1 MVLSWIKMETISRLT
16 GKLHLASKR
25 GLTPPKLYDSG
36 ADFRIEFAE
45 NTEGRQV
52 RISCINVT
60 DSLSSVVFMS
70 HPNQLPI
77 CHTSRF
83 VESQV
88 WQKCFTESVAQMS
101 LWQECHTSRFVES
114 QGFFHEMQNILLFEY
129 KQDLMQEITY
139 IQEMECVQPLR
150 FRTNHPPPMEKLT
163 PPMEKLRPLGGNRE
177 PLDGKAHPPMEN
189 DLTPRWKMTRVIRI
203 S

>member
-1 MVLSWIKMETISRLT
+1 
-16 GKLHLASKR
+16 
-25 GLTPPKLYDSG
+25 
-36 ADFRIEFAE
+36 
-45 NTEGRQV
+45 
-52 RISCINVT
+52 
-60 DSLSSVVFMS
+60 
-70 HPNQLPI
+70 
-77 CHTSRF
+77 
-83 VESQV
+83 
-88 WQKCFTESVAQMS
+88 
-101 LWQECHTSRFVES
+101 
-114 QGFFHEMQNILLFEY
+114 MQNILLFEY